1 MSTKYKFVDNT
12 AVYFTTSTVT
22 GWTDVFTRQ
31 EYKTIL
37 LDSIRHCQQKQG
49 LVIHAWILMT
59 NHLHTI
65 CSCKEGQDLGLIWR
79 NIKSFTATQ
88 ITNAILNNAKESRK
102 ENLVYVFESAGKAS
116 SSNTKYKFWEHENHP
131 VLLETTSMYNQ
142 TLNYLHWNPVT
153 AGFVEEPWYWLYSSA
168 TDYFTNKKG
177 LLDIVIL
184 DGF

>member
-1 MSTKYKFVDNT
+1 M
-12 AVYFTTSTVT
+12 
-22 GWTDVFTRQ
+22 
-31 EYKTIL
+31 
-37 LDSIRHCQQKQG
+37 
-49 LVIHAWILMT
+49 LMT

-88 ITNAILNNAKESRK
+88 ITNAVLNNSQESRK
-102 ENLVYVFESAGKAS
+102 QNLQHIFESAGKAS

-131 VLLETTSMYNQ
+131 VLLETTDMYNQ
-142 TLNYLHWNPVT
+142 RLNYRHWNRVT
-153 AGFVEEPWYWLYSSA
+153 AGFVEEPWHWLYSSA